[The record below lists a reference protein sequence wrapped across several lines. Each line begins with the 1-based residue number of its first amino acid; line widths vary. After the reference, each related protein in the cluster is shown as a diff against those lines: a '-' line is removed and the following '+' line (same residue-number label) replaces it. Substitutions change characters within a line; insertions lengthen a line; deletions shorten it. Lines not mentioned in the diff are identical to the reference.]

1 MKKLFTAAFCILA
14 ASTMFFSCSKQPEEQ
29 GFVVTISADKEEVA
43 VDETVTFFV
52 HTGDGEDVTSAS
64 VFCMVGESG
73 ACFAGNQMS
82 WDTPGVYE
90 VVGHYYSGEEGA
102 PAEGYET
109 SNTVK
114 ITVK

>member
-1 MKKLFTAAFCILA
+1 MKKIFTAAVCVFA
-14 ASTMFFSCSKQPEEQ
+14 ASLMFLSCSKQPEDQ
-29 GFVVTISADKEEVA
+29 GLVLTISADKEEVA

-64 VFCMVGESG
+64 VFCMTGDNGS
-73 ACFAGNQMS
+73 CFAGNQMS
-82 WDTPGVYE
+82 WSTPGVYE
-90 VVGHYYSGEEGA
+90 VIGHYYSGEPDA
-102 PAEGYET
+102 PSEGYET